1 MGGGEAGG
9 SGSRGGPVPGLRAAR
24 WARNWTLQDVV
35 EQIDARSPGGASGV
49 TASLVSAWELGKIR
63 TSARYRRVL
72 CAVYGQGPEALFAHQ
87 DDAAARDPGPAAVE
101 RDLGALRVLVG
112 YRALLAGM
120 VEVVHDAQEQL
131 VVTGSRSRSA
141 AYLESIEAALA
152 ARPGLVHYRVLYGPP
167 RHSELV
173 RHLERLLE
181 IRDPAD
187 RSMGCKTL
195 HLGIVADTARTP
207 ERFFVASER
216 DAVAIIPSVSTAESF
231 DTGILLG
238 KEAAAGLLAHG
249 REAYAGA
256 RRVESIEAIRE
267 LAVAK

>member
-1 MGGGEAGG
+1 MGGGETGG

-35 EQIDARSPGGASGV
+35 DEIDKRSPGGASGV
-49 TASLVSAWELGKIR
+49 TASLVSAWELGRIR

-87 DDAAARDPGPAAVE
+87 EDAVRAPGPVAAE
-101 RDLGALRVLVG
+101 QRDLGALRVLVG

-120 VEVVHDAQEQL
+120 VEVVHDAQEHL
-131 VVTGSRSRSA
+131 VVTGSRSRST
-141 AYLESIEAALA
+141 AYLESIEAALT

-167 RHSELV
+167 RHGELV

-187 RSMGCKTL
+187 RSMGFKTL

-216 DAVAIIPSVSTAESF
+216 DAVAIIPSVSTAEAF

-256 RRVESIEAIRE
+256 RRIESIEAIRE